1 MRKLKILIFSWRG
14 LKHPLSGGA
23 EIATFEH
30 AKGWV
35 KAGNK
40 VTLFTSYF
48 KNAKE
53 TEFIDGVEIIRKG
66 GDVFGVKIKAFYW
79 YLFNKHPKYDL
90 VVDEFHGIPFFT
102 PIYVRT
108 KKLALIHEVAKEV
121 WWFNP
126 WPRPLNYIPGII
138 GTVFEPIMFNFLYKN
153 IPFMTVSEST
163 KTDLVNWGVPKEN
176 IKIVYNGVNPIKVD
190 RNRQTRKTAI
200 FLGALAKDK
209 GIEDALKA
217 FSLINIKEAGWQF
230 WVVGWGTKNYLTEL
244 KTISNKLNI
253 SEDIKFWG
261 YVNDKKKFELLSG
274 AHVFINPSIREGWG
288 LVNIEANSVGTP
300 AIGYL
305 VSGIK
310 DSVVNEKTGLLSPLG
325 DFKSLAENAIKLCKD
340 SKSWERM
347 SKNAISWSKKFTW
360 GKSIRQ
366 SLILIKSLV

>member
-14 LKHPLSGGA
+14 PKHPLSGGA